1 MKSWGARKWTVN
13 LSSTR
18 GMCIPLDLT
27 ATDESDKIWGT
38 DETVSEFIDQVD
50 IYVDMFIGL
59 GLG

>member
-1 MKSWGARKWTVN
+1 
-13 LSSTR
+13 
-18 GMCIPLDLT
+18 MCIPLDLT